1 MYVILIYL
9 IEWINGYLGS
19 LRYMVGGEWD
29 LVFRVWKWI
38 DGSLIFGLID
48 RMLCWVNID
57 GGVIVWENK
66 YLLMDIDFIVI
77 NKFFCEKVFG

>member
-29 LVFRVWKWI
+29 LVFGVWKWI

-66 YLLMDIDFIVI
+66 YLLMDIDFFVI